1 MVDVTRI
8 DKITRTDKASEK
20 KPYYSDFYTNFNAHP
35 QNKRLAKYTNENAV
49 KRSVR
54 NLILTEP
61 GERLFQPDIGCKI
74 RRLLFENMSDIT
86 AIQLKNAIE
95 ETITLYEKRARVIT
109 VEVVPNEDLH
119 TYDVYIIFEVINS
132 ITPVALNI
140 TLYRAR

>member
-1 MVDVTRI
+1 MVDITRI
-8 DKITRTDKASEK
+8 DKITRTDKAVQK
-20 KPYYSDFYTNFNAHP
+20 KAAYSDFYTNFNVHP
-35 QNKRLAKYTNENAV
+35 QNKQLAKYTNENSV

-74 RRLLFENMSDIT
+74 RSLLFENMNSVT
-86 AIQLKNAIE
+86 ALQLQNTIE
-95 ETITLYEKRARVIT
+95 ETIKLHEKRARIIS
-109 VEVVPNEDLH
+109 VEVIPNEDTH
-119 TYDVYIIFEVINS
+119 AYDVYIIFEVINS

>member
-1 MVDVTRI
+1 MVDTARI
-8 DKITRTDKASEK
+8 DKITRKDKAFDK
-20 KPYYSDFYTNFNAHP
+20 KPAYTDFYTNFNAHP
-35 QNKRLAKYTNENAV
+35 QNKQLAKYTNENSV

-61 GERLFQPDIGCKI
+61 GERMFQPEIGCKI
-74 RRLLFENMSDIT
+74 RNLLFENMTNST
-86 AIQLKNAIE
+86 ALLLKNAIE
-95 ETITLYEKRARVIT
+95 ETVNLYEKRARIITTEVIA
-109 VEVVPNEDLH
+109 NEDTH